1 LQARQWVTSGGHSNC
16 LPLTSKSSAQE
27 HNAKRNNAPAGTR
40 QVDSH
45 ARCEPWRGRLVDFQ
59 LRTPI
64 VPDRSGGGRYQFFPG
79 ESRQADLS
87 GRSTIAPAAE
97 FSGPHGG
104 AGTMPHRQKESVRC
118 SILMKSYGYGGPA
131 FTEPR
136 SHPWADTPGSPPA
149 RYYDLT
155 TTPALIRSALE
166 DFVPWSHYPA
176 IDVFYSLLEW
186 LNRPG
191 AALESNDCAFS
202 APELQGHPERADA
215 LQCQGRVMVL
225 FRALEHN
232 RDGHIAG
239 LENRLHQSL
248 APLDPTF
255 DGGAIG
261 TTLVPV
267 RYRAL
272 PAGEQLGDELMIS
285 FWAWGNSEQ
294 ECLKNLARLLRGLS
308 SALEQ
313 ASASLQP
320 ES

>member
-1 LQARQWVTSGGHSNC
+1 
-16 LPLTSKSSAQE
+16 
-27 HNAKRNNAPAGTR
+27 
-40 QVDSH
+40 
-45 ARCEPWRGRLVDFQ
+45 
-59 LRTPI
+59 
-64 VPDRSGGGRYQFFPG
+64 
-79 ESRQADLS
+79 
-87 GRSTIAPAAE
+87 
-97 FSGPHGG
+97 
-104 AGTMPHRQKESVRC
+104 
-118 SILMKSYGYGGPA
+118 
-131 FTEPR
+131 
-136 SHPWADTPGSPPA
+136 
-149 RYYDLT
+149 
-155 TTPALIRSALE
+155 
-166 DFVPWSHYPA
+166 
-176 IDVFYSLLEW
+176 
-186 LNRPG
+186 
-191 AALESNDCAFS
+191 
-202 APELQGHPERADA
+202 
-215 LQCQGRVMVL
+215 MVL

-272 PAGEQLGDELMIS
+272 PADDQLGDELMIS